1 MACDNDGC
9 GDDDSDDAECGGDDD
24 EYGGDDDS
32 EGDECGGDDSDDDDN
47 KLL

>member
-1 MACDNDGC
+1 MRAMATVEMYVARDNYGR

-32 EGDECGGDDSDDDDN
+32 EGDECGGC
-47 KLL
+47 